1 LGLAGLPSIVAG
13 FDVETS
19 DWEPAYGFKQ
29 MDTHFQAR
37 LPCRKNH
44 QGQPGYVCEVGFA
57 VFRLI
62 VGTRAYMSE
71 DPVSKQIR
79 MHHGANNSAKPFAV
93 HGISDES
100 VGRRGGWVK
109 GGGIAGSVRSRGGGG
124 SGWEWVK
131 WGREGR
137 DIYVRIKK
145 QFLSWPW

>member
-1 LGLAGLPSIVAG
+1 MLPYVCSSRRVAYPKHGPHVAHRGDLADGRAYVAFFPHRFSIPSIVAG

-19 DWEPAYGFKQ
+19 YWEPAYGFKQ
-29 MDTHFQAR
+29 MDTHFRAR
-37 LPCRKNH
+37 LLCCENH
-44 QGQPGYVCEVGFA
+44 QGQPGFA

-100 VGRRGGWVK
+100 LGVGERVGERGWV
-109 GGGIAGSVRSRGGGG
+109 GG
-124 SGWEWVK
+124 
-131 WGREGR
+131 
-137 DIYVRIKK
+137 
-145 QFLSWPW
+145 